1 MSYLIQ
7 KRIKRAEVIGHLQTV
22 NDRLIKNFKDRELK
36 PIIDDNFYHS
46 PEDSET
52 DQENPTGKRNIVVR
66 DLNWRSS
73 AVSIF
78 LFLFISLFLYFFLL
92 FNFCT
97 NYL

>member
-1 MSYLIQ
+1 MSYIIQ
-7 KRIKRAEVIGHLQTV
+7 KRIKRAEVIEHLQIV
-22 NDRLIKNFKDRELK
+22 NNRLIKNFKDRELK

-52 DQENPTGKRNIVVR
+52 DQENPSGQRNIVVR
-66 DLNWRSS
+66 DLDWRST

-78 LFLFISLFLYFFLL
+78 LFLFIYLFLL

-97 NYL
+97 NYH

>member
-7 KRIKRAEVIGHLQTV
+7 KRIKRGEVIEHLQIV
-22 NDRLIKNFKDRELK
+22 NDRLIKNFKKRELK

-52 DQENPTGKRNIVVR
+52 DQENPSGKRNIVIR
-66 DLNWRSS
+66 DLDWRSS

-78 LFLFISLFLYFFLL
+78 LFLFIYLFIFVI
-92 FNFCT
+92 
-97 NYL
+97 

>member
-7 KRIKRAEVIGHLQTV
+7 KRIKRAEVIEHLQIV
-22 NDRLIKNFKDRELK
+22 NDRLIKNFKDGELK

-52 DQENPTGKRNIVVR
+52 DQENPSGKRNIVVR
-66 DLNWRSS
+66 DLDWRSS

-78 LFLFISLFLYFFLL
+78 PFLFIYLFIFVI
-92 FNFCT
+92 
-97 NYL
+97 